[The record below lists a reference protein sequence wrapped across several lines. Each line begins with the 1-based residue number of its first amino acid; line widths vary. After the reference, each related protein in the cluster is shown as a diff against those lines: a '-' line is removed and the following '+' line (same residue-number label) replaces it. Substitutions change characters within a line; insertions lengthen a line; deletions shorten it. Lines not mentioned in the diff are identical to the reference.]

1 MTGRILHLPI
11 ASKLVFCAV
20 LFAAANGVF
29 GAETNAA
36 VTPDNKTAMEDA
48 RNWAI
53 VTNSLLQMREEGLMA
68 SRAAEKAR
76 QEADASAK
84 QSADAIKARL
94 NLLEQSLQAQAQRDL
109 ETFKSWNRF
118 MLVIGAALGG
128 VGLLGLVFIAFFLL
142 RTMNRLTDV
151 MSVLGTG
158 QQLGHARSL
167 AALGVGPAHLDRPGP
182 AEQSSTRLFGAIERL
197 ERQIHDL
204 EHLAKLPAAEN
215 ETNNHFGEPKAHA
228 ESSPSHSAGALETRA
243 AAADQAARIA
253 LVLGKA
259 QTLLNLKQPEEAL
272 ACFDEVLAID
282 PHHHEALVKRGTAL
296 ERLGRMDEAIES
308 YDRAIAADQF
318 LTTAYLCKGGVFNR
332 LGRHDEA
339 LHCYE
344 QALRTQEKAGLV

>member
-1 MTGRILHLPI
+1 MTGRILHLAF
-11 ASKLVFCAV
+11 ASKPVFCAV
-20 LFAAANGVF
+20 LLAAANGVF
-29 GAETNAA
+29 GAETNAL
-36 VTPDNKTAMEDA
+36 VTPDNKTAIEDA

-53 VTNSLLQMREEGLMA
+53 VTNSLQQMREEGLMA

-76 QEADASAK
+76 LEADASAK
-84 QSADAIKARL
+84 QTADAIKARL
-94 NLLEQSLQAQAQRDL
+94 NLLEQSLQSQAQRDL

-128 VGLLGLVFIAFFLL
+128 VGLLGLVFIAFFLMG
-142 RTMNRLTDV
+142 TMHRLTDV

-158 QQLGHARSL
+158 HQLGQARSL
-167 AALGVGPAHLDRPGP
+167 PALGVGPAHLDRPGP

-204 EHLAKLPAAEN
+204 EHLAKLPDAEH
-215 ETNNHFGEPKAHA
+215 ETNNHFGETKAHA
-228 ESSPSHSAGALETRA
+228 E
-243 AAADQAARIA
+243 
-253 LVLGKA
+253 
-259 QTLLNLKQPEEAL
+259 LNLKQPEEAL